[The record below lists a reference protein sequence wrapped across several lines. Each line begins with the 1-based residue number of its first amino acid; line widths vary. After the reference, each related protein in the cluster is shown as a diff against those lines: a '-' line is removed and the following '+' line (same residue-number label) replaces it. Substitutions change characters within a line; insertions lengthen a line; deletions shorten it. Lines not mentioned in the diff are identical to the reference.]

1 LNEDTRGDGPRTPD
15 RPFDPGRE
23 APLLS
28 AYVDGELPAADRAR
42 VEAHLAADPEA
53 RVEVA
58 RLRRLKEVTDA
69 MTLKEA
75 PPEEWERFW
84 SNAYNRVER
93 GLGWFALTL
102 GAVIAGG
109 FALYRF
115 VQTLWV
121 DAELPWFMKLGVY
134 ALCFGVLLLLVSVIR
149 ERIFVRKRDRYDDI
163 VR

>member
-1 LNEDTRGDGPRTPD
+1 MNEDIRQDGPRAPD
-15 RPFDPGRE
+15 RPFDPERE

-42 VEAHLAADPEA
+42 VEAHLATDPEA
-53 RVEVA
+53 RAEVA

-84 SNAYNRVER
+84 SQTYNRVER
-93 GLGWFALTL
+93 GLAWFALTL
-102 GAVIAGG
+102 GAVIVGG
-109 FALYRF
+109 YALYRF
-115 VQTLWV
+115 VESLWV
-121 DAELPWFMKLGVY
+121 DAQLPWYMKLGIY
-134 ALCFGVLLLLVSVIR
+134 AFCFGVLLLLVSVIR
-149 ERIFVRKRDRYDDI
+149 ERIFVRKRDRYDDV